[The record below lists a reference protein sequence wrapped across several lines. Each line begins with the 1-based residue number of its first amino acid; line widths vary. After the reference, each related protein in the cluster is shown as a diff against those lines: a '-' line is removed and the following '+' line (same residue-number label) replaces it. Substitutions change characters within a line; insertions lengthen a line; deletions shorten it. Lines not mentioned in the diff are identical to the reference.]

1 MHNILTHGVILGA
14 SVLFAKLIIKIKI
27 RNIMSLTI
35 QEKNQQQSNG
45 FTTTMLL
52 SKVTTNKETLVQS
65 GGNHVG
71 YEIKFS
77 NLNCLTNEQITEIE
91 KKDRDANY
99 HWDIFK
105 KIEPT
110 LKNLTPT
117 EIGKALNEELKEEF
131 GKEPKDGGEKRL
143 TLSVKNRYINGF
155 YNGVNFLKN
164 LANAYRAEIEERE
177 GLILTGMKVKN
188 NGESVAKYQRLKK
201 VTHKNHDMAN
211 NRSKQQEID
220 KLQKANADLMARL
233 EALESKS

>member
-1 MHNILTHGVILGA
+1 
-14 SVLFAKLIIKIKI
+14 
-27 RNIMSLTI
+27 MSLTI
-35 QEKNQQQSNG
+35 QENKQSQTNG

-65 GGNHVG
+65 GGNQVG

-77 NLNCLTNEQITEIE
+77 NLNCLTNEQVTEIE
-91 KKDRDANY
+91 NKDTSANY
-99 HWDIFK
+99 HWDAFR
-105 KIEPT
+105 KIEPK

-117 EIGKALNEELKEEF
+117 EIGKALNEELANEF
-131 GKEPKDGGEKRL
+131 GKEPKNGGGKRL

-155 YNGVNFLKN
+155 YNGVNYLKN

-211 NRSKQQEID
+211 NRSAQQKID
-220 KLQKANADLMARL
+220 ELQQANADLMARL
-233 EALESKS
+233 EALENS